1 MRKKIICLSIIAGL
15 FLSVGLGVSKEA
27 TQANKDAKQNINSNS
42 ILSTNEPTNPEP
54 KAIKRVT
61 IEGNFYL

>member
-27 TQANKDAKQNINSNS
+27 TKGTKNSKQNINVNS
-42 ILSTNEPTNPEP
+42 MLSTNGPIIPQPEVSLP
-54 KAIKRVT
+54 VV
-61 IEGNFYL
+61 F

>member
-27 TQANKDAKQNINSNS
+27 TQVNKDSKQNVNSNS
-42 ILSTNEPTNPEP
+42 MLSTNGPIIPEP
-54 KAIKRVT
+54 KVSVPVV
-61 IEGNFYL
+61 F